1 MVDDLDGA
9 VVVVEDW
16 GWIFLDVS
24 KFVEY
29 ETEVLDDFCVSAG
42 TNKFGL
48 SGTVSHYWLC
58 LRPIGD
64 DSSGKAA
71 SISSG

>member
-1 MVDDLDGA
+1 
-9 VVVVEDW
+9 
-16 GWIFLDVS
+16 
-24 KFVEY
+24 
-29 ETEVLDDFCVSAG
+29 
-42 TNKFGL
+42 
-48 SGTVSHYWLC
+48 VSHYWLC